1 MEGLSLVEV
10 IWLYIQEFIS
20 GISILLTDD
29 SVTFYLLLKINVFFF
44 FIKRLE
50 VVSWAGLGTR
60 VLDLAKIPDQIAVPL
75 SACLL
80 NTGRKIKAIIFTIE
94 KVKQRQ

>member
-1 MEGLSLVEV
+1 M
-10 IWLYIQEFIS
+10 YIQEFIS

-44 FIKRLE
+44 IKRLG
-50 VVSWAGLGTR
+50 VVSWAGLSTR
-60 VLDLAKIPDQIAVPL
+60 VLDLAKIPDQIAVPP

-80 NTGRKIKAIIFTIE
+80 NIGRKIKAVIFTIE
-94 KVKQRQ
+94 KEKQRQYT